1 MCKRKKWG
9 KDIRHVST
17 PQTIMCTPLLKE
29 PAWGLNL
36 KFVWHWRLRQST
48 MNIFKTLKMWK
59 GFWTTTLGRLK
70 TGQLKLTRPIQQY
83 RSFTNEWLKCGH
95 SQWLKSC
102 QMSSQIKTNNERSS
116 KSIKY
121 TAVSIIL
128 LSLLR
133 MPCLQQHKVHT
144 STLKTNKALV

>member
-1 MCKRKKWG
+1 
-9 KDIRHVST
+9 
-17 PQTIMCTPLLKE
+17 
-29 PAWGLNL
+29 
-36 KFVWHWRLRQST
+36 

-59 GFWTTTLGRLK
+59 GFWTTALGRLK

-121 TAVSIIL
+121 TAVSIQPY
-128 LSLLR
+128 S
-133 MPCLQQHKVHT
+133 
-144 STLKTNKALV
+144 